1 MNTQTIRACWHT
13 HAPLPPLFDW
23 KNTRYIRTID
33 WYLENLKKEG
43 INAIAITTHDLE
55 NLRNP
60 KLKDGD
66 VSFIRNNVN
75 PKTIYRIFER
85 RAKLKDTIV
94 FPAME
99 VEVYLDSRLKTK
111 IHLGIVHW
119 DENKIYNDFSI
130 YREKTLEELIKVI
143 PKECVVDIKHP
154 WYCKRGISSDK
165 TFKILKR
172 IVDKYNLFVE
182 KNGLACIAYIFMK
195 HLFRL
200 APRLVKIKFL
210 ANKFLDM
217 ERSVKLEEFKNYSH
231 TAGSDAHIALRLP
244 KGGGYIELKLKH
256 NSPINKKII
265 IESIKQGKGKAIIP
279 TKMSFLDS
287 MLILLKS
294 FFVLRKEEIILARIL
309 LIKKGLRKKIY
320 WELLKRQS
328 NYKKINKWLTYLNE
342 GYEVKNVL
350 PKHLLKRMEE
360 KQFQN
365 RLTLSLQKFI
375 SLIWERKIAVSI
387 ATALFFIL
395 RKILTSSA
403 Y

>member
-23 KNTRYIRTID
+23 KNTRYIRAID
-33 WYLENLKKEG
+33 WYLENLKKES
-43 INAIAITTHDLE
+43 INAVAVTTHDLE

-75 PKTIYRIFER
+75 PRTIYRIFER
-85 RAKLKDTIV
+85 RAKLKDMIV

-99 VEVYLDSRLKTK
+99 VEVYLNPKLKTK
-111 IHLGIVHW
+111 IHVGIVHW

-172 IVDKYNLFVE
+172 IVDKYNLLVE

-195 HLFRL
+195 HIFKL
-200 APRLVKIKFL
+200 APYLKKNKFL
-210 ANKFLDM
+210 ANKFLEM
-217 ERSVKLEEFKNYSH
+217 ERSVKLEGFKNYNY
-231 TAGSDAHIALRLP
+231 TAGPDAHLALPLP
-244 KGGGYIELKLKH
+244 KGGGYIELKLKDD
-256 NSPINKKII
+256 SPINKKVI
-265 IESIKQGKGKAIIP
+265 IESIKRGEGKIAVPNKI
-279 TKMSFLDS
+279 SFFNS
-287 MLILLKS
+287 AMILLKS
-294 FFVLRKEEIILARIL
+294 FFVLRKEEIILSRIL

-320 WELLKRQS
+320 WELLKSQP
-328 NYKKINKWLTYLNE
+328 NYKKINKWLSYLNE
-342 GYEVKNVL
+342 GYKIKNVL
-350 PKHLLKRMEE
+350 PKYLLKRLEE
-360 KQFQN
+360 KKSQN

-375 SLIWERKIAVSI
+375 SLVWERKIAVSI
-387 ATALFFIL
+387 ATTLFFIL
-395 RKILTSSA
+395 RKILTSLV